1 MGVEALIEQL
11 KTIPDW
17 RRGRKVQYPLW
28 LMLLLSLLGVMSGYS
43 SLRGLEDFMK
53 RHQQE
58 VAALFGLA
66 KAKLPSYSTLRDMTQ
81 HVDGAKVSEVFAHW
95 AKQAVPI
102 KAGQVVSMD
111 GKALASTVQDCHG
124 QTQDFVSVVSACVQ
138 QWDGVIGQLSF
149 QNGQTSEIISV
160 RQLLEQLELK
170 GVWVTLDALHTQKN
184 GDSDYRE

>member
-17 RRGRKVQYPLW
+17 RRGRTVQYPLW

-58 VAALFGLA
+58 VAELFGLS
-66 KAKLPSYSTLRDMTQ
+66 KAKLPSYSTLRDMSLHINPQ
-81 HVDGAKVSEVFAHW
+81 DVAQVFLVW
-95 AKQAVPI
+95 VKQAVSI
-102 KAGQVVSMD
+102 EAGQVVSMD
-111 GKALASTVQDCHG
+111 GKALASTVEDGYG
-124 QTQDFVSVVSACVQ
+124 QQQDFVSVISACVQ

-149 QNGQTSEIISV
+149 QNGKTSEIVGV
-160 RQLLEQLELK
+160 RQLLKQLNLK

-184 GDSDYRE
+184 GESDYRE